1 MEFSRAFKKTTL
13 LVAGVIVPDL
23 VDSEPLSEAFW
34 ENFVK
39 LLSGLPPESVNK
51 LQMLL
56 KVIGLLSWVYHLKP
70 LSALNAG
77 VRQAFID
84 RLFSF
89 PILKIQGG
97 LTGLRSL
104 IFISFYGIPA
114 VWESI
119 QYEGPIVNRTG

>member
-1 MEFSRAFKKTTL
+1 MEFSRAY
-13 LVAGVIVPDL
+13 
-23 VDSEPLSEAFW
+23 
-34 ENFVK
+34 
-39 LLSGLPPESVNK
+39 
-51 LQMLL
+51 
-56 KVIGLLSWVYHLKP
+56 IG
-70 LSALNAG
+70 
-77 VRQAFID
+77 

-119 QYEGPIVNRTG
+119 QYEGPIVNRTGS